1 MSKQEILQY
10 QPQGVCCQMMQVA
23 VEDNKIVDAAFFG
36 GCNGN
41 LSGIRE
47 LIKGMTID
55 DVIERL
61 GGIPCGAKSTS
72 CPDQLATCLLE
83 YKQKKLA
90 QAK

>member
-1 MSKQEILQY
+1 MCKQEILQY
-10 QPQGVCCQMMQVA
+10 QPHGVCCQMMQVA
-23 VEDNKIVDAAFFG
+23 LEDNKIVDAAFFG

>member
-1 MSKQEILQY
+1 
-10 QPQGVCCQMMQVA
+10 MMQVA
-23 VEDNKIVDAAFFG
+23 IEDNKIVDAAFYG

-41 LSGIRE
+41 LNGIRE
-47 LIKGMTID
+47 LIKGMSVD

-61 GGIPCGAKSTS
+61 GGIHCGPKSTS

-90 QAK
+90 EAK

>member
-1 MSKQEILQY
+1 MGKQEILQY

-23 VEDNKIVDAAFFG
+23 VEDNKIVDAMFYG
-36 GCNGN
+36 GCTGN
-41 LSGIRE
+41 LGGIRE

-55 DVIERL
+55 EVIEKL
-61 GGIPCGAKSTS
+61 GGIHCGPKPTS

-83 YKQKKLA
+83 YKQRKLA

>member
-1 MSKQEILQY
+1 MGKQEILQY

-55 DVIERL
+55 EVKTY
-61 GGIPCGAKSTS
+61 GGTGSFIGYTY
-72 CPDQLATCLLE
+72 LLSH
-83 YKQKKLA
+83 KK
-90 QAK
+90 

>member
-23 VEDNKIVDAAFFG
+23 VEDNKIIDAAFFG

-72 CPDQLATCLLE
+72 CPDQLAACLLE
-83 YKQKKLA
+83 KKKKKLA
-90 QAK
+90 RAK